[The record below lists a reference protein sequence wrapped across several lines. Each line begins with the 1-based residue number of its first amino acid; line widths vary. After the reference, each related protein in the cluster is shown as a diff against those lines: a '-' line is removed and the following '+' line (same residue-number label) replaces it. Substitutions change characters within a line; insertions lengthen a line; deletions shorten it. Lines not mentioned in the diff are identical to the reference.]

1 MVADTSTVEWQ
12 ALDDFEKSFEFWRHI
27 DTANGNRAL
36 FDSIRLTEDAVEIV
50 NGPGSPPSSDGYR
63 QLRATWSGTGYEV
76 LSREVNRGEEATAH
90 LGEFGTFL
98 LAGKFLI
105 ATQIAAAV
113 RQRVAPELA
122 SLTAELNDMGPS
134 PEWVEDPSRE
144 LRYPRRLLRH
154 RSSEELWFVA
164 DARRPAT
171 GRYLAM
177 TYEQLNTTLA
187 RGMRAAEGLTI
198 PSTLR

>member
-1 MVADTSTVEWQ
+1 M
-12 ALDDFEKSFEFWRHI
+12 
-27 DTANGNRAL
+27 
-36 FDSIRLTEDAVEIV
+36 FDSIRLTGDAVEIV

-63 QLRATWSGTGYEV
+63 QLRTTWSGAAYEV
-76 LSREVNRGEEATAH
+76 FSLEVNRGEESTIS

-105 ATQIAAAV
+105 ATQIASAI

-122 SLTAELNDMGPS
+122 GLTTELNDMGPS

-154 RSSEELWFVA
+154 RSFEELWFVG

-177 TYEQLNTTLA
+177 TYEELNTTLT
-187 RGMRAAEGLTI
+187 RGMRVAEWLKVPTT
-198 PSTLR
+198 SR